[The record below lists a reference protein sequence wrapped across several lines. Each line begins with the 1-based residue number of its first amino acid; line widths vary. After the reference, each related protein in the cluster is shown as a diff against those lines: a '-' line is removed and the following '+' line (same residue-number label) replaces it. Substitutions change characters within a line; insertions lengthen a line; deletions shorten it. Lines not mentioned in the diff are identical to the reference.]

1 MKRDYYEV
9 LGVSKSA
16 SEDEI
21 KRAYRKLAVKWHPD
35 RNPGSK
41 EAEEKFK
48 EATEAYEVLSDK
60 EKRAK
65 YDQLGFAGVDGQQ
78 SADWSG
84 AFSGFEDIFGG
95 GFGNVFNEF
104 FNRRRDTQSGGNGT
118 ADKHVGIRVDLEQ
131 ALFGATVDLKVSRNV
146 LCKKCNGTG
155 SADGQE
161 HSCPDCNGTG
171 MKNVRKGFF
180 SMSSTCPRCNGTG
193 KSYSMPCRECNGRG
207 SKLETKTVTLKIP
220 EGTITG
226 KTVAIPKMGDEGKNG
241 FGDLLVDIVVMQS
254 KKFALEGN
262 RVLTRVKIP
271 LGNAILGRDL
281 EVDVYKGRTAKL
293 SVPSGCQN
301 GQELVLTSVGG
312 RTVYCIADIEIPKT
326 RATTLDLEKWTST
339 KSQIENF

>member
-21 KRAYRKLAVKWHPD
+21 KKAYRKLAIKWHPD
-35 RNPGSK
+35 RNPGDK
-41 EAEEKFK
+41 EAEDKFK

-65 YDQLGFAGVDGQQ
+65 YDQLGFAGVGDQ
-78 SADWSG
+78 SNADYSSV
-84 AFSGFEDIFGG
+84 FNGFEDIFGSG
-95 GFGNVFNEF
+95 GFDSIFGSF
-104 FNRRRDTQSGGNGT
+104 FNRRRGSQDASSST
-118 ADKHVGIRVDLEQ
+118 DKNVSIKIDLEQ

-155 SADGQE
+155 SSDGKE
-161 HSCPDCNGTG
+161 HVCLECNGTG

-193 KSYSMPCRECNGRG
+193 KSFSSPCKECNGRG
-207 SKLETKTVTLKIP
+207 YKQETKTVTLKIP
-220 EGTITG
+220 EGTVAG
-226 KTVAIPKMGDEGKNG
+226 KTVTIPKMGDEGRDG
-241 FGDLLVDIVVMQS
+241 FGDLIVNIVVFQS
-254 KKFALEGN
+254 KKFVFEDH

-281 EVDVYKGRTAKL
+281 EVEVHKGKTAKL

-312 RTVYCIADIEIPKT
+312 HTIYCIADIEIPKT
-326 RATTLDLEKWTST
+326 RATTLDLKKWTST
-339 KSQIENF
+339 KARIEDF